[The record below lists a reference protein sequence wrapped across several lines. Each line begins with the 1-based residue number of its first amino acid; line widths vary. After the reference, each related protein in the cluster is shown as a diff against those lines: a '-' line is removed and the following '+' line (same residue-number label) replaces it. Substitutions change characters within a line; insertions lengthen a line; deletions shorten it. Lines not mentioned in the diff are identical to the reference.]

1 MKLTKTPLAMA
12 LLIAGIGSVALAH
25 GGVKNAA
32 VMARMNGMTSISE
45 AMKVLGAM
53 AKGQTQFDAETA
65 RAAAKDVATLSAQ
78 IPDLFQAPETDPKT
92 EALPVIWE
100 RFDAF
105 TALAQNT
112 EASALALSQSLTT
125 PDDLTAGLAQLGATC
140 KACHKEYRK

>member
-1 MKLTKTPLAMA
+1 MA
-12 LLIAGIGSVALAH
+12 LLVAGIGSVALAH

-65 RAAAKDVATLSAQ
+65 RAAAKDVGTLSAQ

-105 TALAQNT
+105 TALAQDT

>member
-12 LLIAGIGSVALAH
+12 LLVAGIGSVALAH
-25 GGVKNAA
+25 GGVKNAT

-53 AKGQTQFDAETA
+53 AKGQTQFDSETA
-65 RAAAKDVATLSAQ
+65 RAAAKDVAYLSAQ

-105 TALAQNT
+105 TALAQET
-112 EASALALSQSLTT
+112 ETSALALSQSLTT